1 MNADAR
7 IFVAG
12 HNGMVGS
19 AIRRELE
26 ELGYRNLILRSKQEL
41 DLTRQAD
48 VERFFVETRPEY
60 VFLAA
65 AKVGGL
71 MANKT
76 YRAEFITINLQ
87 IQTNVIHASYE
98 QGVKKLLFMASSCI
112 YPRECAQP
120 MKEEHLWSGYLEPT
134 NSPYAVAK
142 LAGIEMCRAYRDQ
155 HGCRFFSV
163 VPSNLFGINDN
174 YHPENSHVM
183 AALISKVH
191 RAKVEMMPKVTL
203 WGTGT
208 PRREL
213 MDVQDAAKASI
224 FLMQQYEEA
233 DPVNIGLGT
242 DHSIREL
249 VETVC
254 DVIGYQGEIEF
265 DTTKPDGIPRK
276 LLDSSRAAK
285 LGWKAETSLRE
296 GIKRAYAD
304 YLQRHS

>member
-1 MNADAR
+1 MNTDTR

-19 AIRRELE
+19 AIVRELQ
-26 ELGYRNLILRSKQEL
+26 RNGFTNLLLKSKAAL

-48 VERFFVETRPEY
+48 VERFFAEARPEY
-60 VFLAA
+60 IFLAA

-76 YRAEFITINLQ
+76 YRADFITINLQ
-87 IQTNVIHASYE
+87 IQTNVIHAAYL

-112 YPRECAQP
+112 YPRECSQP
-120 MKEEHLWSGYLEPT
+120 MREEHLWSGHLEPT

-142 LAGIEMCRAYRDQ
+142 LAGIEMCRAYHDQ
-155 HGCRFFSV
+155 HGCAFFSV
-163 VPSNLFGINDN
+163 VPSNLFGLYDN

-191 RAKVEMMPKVTL
+191 RAKAENQPAVTL

-213 MDVQDAAKASI
+213 MDVEDAAKAAV
-224 FLMQQYEEA
+224 FLMQHYHDA
-233 DPVNIGLGT
+233 DPINIGLGT

-254 DVIGYQGEIEF
+254 EVIGYQGKLEF
-265 DTTKPDGIPRK
+265 DATKPDGIARK
-276 LLDSSRAAK
+276 LLDSSRAAA
-285 LGWKAETSLRE
+285 LGWKAETNLRD

-304 YLQRHS
+304 YLQRHF

>member
-1 MNADAR
+1 MHTDAK

-12 HNGMVGS
+12 HKGMVGS
-19 AIRRELE
+19 AIVRELE
-26 ELGYRNLILRSKQEL
+26 QAGFRNLILKTRQEL
-41 DLTRQAD
+41 DLTRQQD
-48 VERFFVETRPEY
+48 VERFFAETTPEY

-76 YRAEFITINLQ
+76 YRADFITINLK
-87 IQTNVIHASYE
+87 IQTNVIHAGYQ

-112 YPRECAQP
+112 YPRECPQP
-120 MKEEHLWSGYLEPT
+120 MREEHLWSGYLEPT

-142 LAGIEMCRAYRDQ
+142 LAGIEMCRAYHDQ
-155 HGCRFFSV
+155 HGCAFFSV
-163 VPSNLFGINDN
+163 VPSNLFGLNDN

-191 RAKVEMMPKVTL
+191 RAKVENQPAVTL

-213 MDVQDAAKASI
+213 MDVADAAKASV
-224 FLMQQYEEA
+224 FLMRYYQGA

-254 DVIGYQGEIEF
+254 EVIGYQGRLEF

-276 LLDSSRAAK
+276 LLDSGRAAA
-285 LGWKAETSLRE
+285 LGWKPETSLRD
-296 GIKRAYAD
+296 GIKLAYAD

>member
-26 ELGYRNLILRSKQEL
+26 ERGFRNLILRSKQDL

-48 VERFFVETRPEY
+48 VERFFAETRPEY

-87 IQTNVIHASYE
+87 IQTNVIHASYQ

-112 YPRECAQP
+112 FPRECTQP
-120 MKEEHLWSGYLEPT
+120 MKEEYLWSGYLEPT

-155 HGCRFFSV
+155 YGCRFFSV
-163 VPSNLFGINDN
+163 VPSNLFGVNDN

-191 RAKVEMMPKVTL
+191 CAKVKVMPKVTL

-233 DPVNIGLGT
+233 GPVNIGLGT

-254 DVIGYQGEIEF
+254 GVIGYQGEIEF
-265 DTTKPDGIPRK
+265 DTTKPDGIARK
-276 LLDSSRAAK
+276 LLDSSRAAS

-304 YLQRHS
+304 YLQRHF

>member
-1 MNADAR
+1 MHTDAS
-7 IFVAG
+7 IYVAG
-12 HNGMVGS
+12 HKGMVGS
-19 AIRRELE
+19 AIVRELE
-26 ELGYRNLILRSKQEL
+26 QAGFRNLILKTRQEL
-41 DLTRQAD
+41 DLTRQQD
-48 VERFFVETRPEY
+48 VERFFAEARPEY

-76 YRAEFITINLQ
+76 YRADFITINLQ
-87 IQTNVIHASYE
+87 IQTHVIHAAYQ

-112 YPRECAQP
+112 YPRECPQP
-120 MKEEHLWSGYLEPT
+120 MREEHLWSGYLEPT

-142 LAGIEMCRAYRDQ
+142 LAGIEMCRAYHDQ
-155 HGCRFFSV
+155 HGCAFFSV
-163 VPSNLFGINDN
+163 VPSNLFGLNDN

-191 RAKVEMMPKVTL
+191 RAKVENQPAVTL

-213 MDVQDAAKASI
+213 MDVADAAKASV
-224 FLMQQYEEA
+224 FLMRHYQGA

-254 DVIGYQGEIEF
+254 EVIGYQGRLEF

-276 LLDSSRAAK
+276 LLDSGRAAA
-285 LGWKAETSLRE
+285 LGWKPETSLRD
-296 GIKRAYAD
+296 GIKLAYAD

>member
-7 IFVAG
+7 IYVAG
-12 HNGMVGS
+12 HKGMVGS
-19 AIRRELE
+19 AIVRELE
-26 ELGYRNLILRSKQEL
+26 KAGFHHLILRTKQEL

-48 VERFFVETRPEY
+48 VERFFVETKPEY

-76 YRAEFITINLQ
+76 YRADFITINLQ
-87 IQTNVIHASYE
+87 IQTNVIHAAYQ

-112 YPRECAQP
+112 YPRECPQP
-120 MKEEHLWSGYLEPT
+120 MQEEHLWSGYLEST

-142 LAGIEMCRAYRDQ
+142 LAGIEMCRAYHDQ
-155 HGCRFFSV
+155 HGCAFFSV
-163 VPSNLFGINDN
+163 VPSNLFGLNDN

-191 RAKVEMMPKVTL
+191 RAKAENQPSVML

-213 MDVQDAAKASI
+213 MDVEDAAKASV
-224 FLMQQYEEA
+224 FLMEHYHNA
-233 DPVNIGLGT
+233 DPINIGLGS

-254 DVIGYQGEIEF
+254 EVIGYHGKIEF
-265 DTTKPDGIPRK
+265 DPTKPDGIARK
-276 LLDSSRAAK
+276 LLDSSRAAA
-285 LGWKAETSLRE
+285 LGWKAETNLRD
-296 GIKRAYAD
+296 GIKRVYAD
-304 YLQRHS
+304 YLQRRL

>member
-1 MNADAR
+1 MNTDAK
-7 IFVAG
+7 IYVAG
-12 HNGMVGS
+12 HKGMVGS
-19 AIRRELE
+19 AIVRELE
-26 ELGYRNLILRSKQEL
+26 QAEFHNLVLKTKHEL
-41 DLTRQAD
+41 DLTRQHD
-48 VERFFVETRPEY
+48 VERFFAETRPEY

-76 YRAEFITINLQ
+76 YRADFITINLQ
-87 IQTNVIHASYE
+87 IQTNVIHAAY
-98 QGVKKLLFMASSCI
+98 QHGVKKLLFMASSCI
-112 YPRECAQP
+112 YPRECPQP

-142 LAGIEMCRAYRDQ
+142 LAGIEMCRAYHDQ
-155 HGCRFFSV
+155 HGCAFFSV
-163 VPSNLFGINDN
+163 VPSNLFGLNDN

-191 RAKVEMMPKVTL
+191 RAKAEKQPTVTL

-213 MDVQDAAKASI
+213 MDVADAAKASV
-224 FLMQQYEEA
+224 FLMQHYHDA
-233 DPVNIGLGT
+233 APINIGLGT

-254 DVIGYQGEIEF
+254 DVIGYQGKLEF
-265 DTTKPDGIPRK
+265 DATKPDGIPRK
-276 LLDSSRAAK
+276 LLDSSRAAA
-285 LGWKAETSLRE
+285 LGWKAETSLRD
-296 GIKRAYAD
+296 GIKHAYAD
-304 YLQRHS
+304 YLQRHI

>member
-1 MNADAR
+1 MNTDAR
-7 IFVAG
+7 IYVAG
-12 HNGMVGS
+12 HKGMVGS
-19 AIRRELE
+19 AIVRELQHV
-26 ELGYRNLILRSKQEL
+26 GFTNLLLKSKAEL
-41 DLTRQAD
+41 DLTRQAE
-48 VERFFVETRPEY
+48 VECFFTETKPEY

-87 IQTNVIHASYE
+87 IQTNVIHAAYQ

-112 YPRECAQP
+112 YPRECPQP
-120 MKEEHLWSGYLEPT
+120 MNEGHLWSGHLEPT

-155 HGCRFFSV
+155 HGCTFFSV
-163 VPSNLFGINDN
+163 VPSNLFGLNDN

-183 AALISKVH
+183 AAIIAKVH
-191 RAKVEMMPKVTL
+191 RAKAENLPTVSL

-213 MDVQDAAKASI
+213 MDVSDAAKASV
-224 FLMQQYEEA
+224 FLMQHYH
-233 DPVNIGLGT
+233 DCDSINIGLGT
-242 DHSIREL
+242 DYSIREL
-249 VETVC
+249 VESAC
-254 DVIGYQGEIEF
+254 DVIGYHGRLEF
-265 DTTKPDGIPRK
+265 DSTKPDGVPRK
-276 LLDSSRAAK
+276 LLDSSRAAA
-285 LGWKAETSLRE
+285 LGWKPETNLRD

-304 YLQRHS
+304 YLQRYF